1 MLNKTSHHLFSYHVI
16 SSPFRI
22 MPSYYPHSCHIF
34 ISYQTHIIR
43 IYTEKVINWKLNM
56 QLLTHALT
64 LVSFYTSWKHQ
75 KASSIKWVQTLI
87 YLGLT
92 NYNCILKS
100 KRKKQNKQTKQWI
113 QNSVFFWELEK
124 LFLFSGSAA
133 QMCSI
138 KSWSDIPY
146 DRRSVSI
153 VLQPSPFFPN
163 LCLIF

>member
-43 IYTEKVINWKLNM
+43 IHTEKVINWKLNM
-56 QLLTHALT
+56 QLLTHAMPLI
-64 LVSFYTSWKHQ
+64 SFYTPWKHQ

-100 KRKKQNKQTKQWI
+100 KRWNQNKTM
-113 QNSVFFWELEK
+113 NSEFSVLLRIRKAFSFFR
-124 LFLFSGSAA
+124 
-133 QMCSI
+133 I
-138 KSWSDIPY
+138 
-146 DRRSVSI
+146 RRSNV
-153 VLQPSPFFPN
+153 FYKK
-163 LCLIF
+163 LIRHSVWPPKRKHCFTAIAIFS